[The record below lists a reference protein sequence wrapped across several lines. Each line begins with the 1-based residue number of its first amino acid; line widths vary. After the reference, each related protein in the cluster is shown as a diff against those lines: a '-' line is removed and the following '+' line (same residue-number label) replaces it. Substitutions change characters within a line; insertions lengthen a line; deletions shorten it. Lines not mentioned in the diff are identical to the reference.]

1 MFNSSSDDDT
11 PVDYDEEIKVVV
23 LGESG
28 VGKSNII
35 NRYNGGQFDPNSVP
49 NNSSFFMS
57 KNLKFGEKVYRINL
71 WDTAGQEKYHSLTKI
86 FLNDAKIAFLVYAI
100 NDKASYDKIDFW
112 YNLVKESCGDIL
124 ISIIGN
130 KKDLYEEEDLNQK
143 MNDYES
149 KIEQMREE
157 VDEQHAIEKAKFLN
171 ATFGLT
177 SALEDDTG
185 FDEIINKVIK
195 KYIHDK
201 GESTENQIF
210 NNSAK
215 FKISNTIKSVKGEA
229 KSSKKKKKC

>member
-1 MFNSSSDDDT
+1 MFNSSSDDDSV
-11 PVDYDEEIKVVV
+11 VDYDEEIKVVV

-35 NRYNGGQFDPNSVP
+35 NRYNGGQFDPYSVP

-57 KNLKFGEKVYRINL
+57 KNLKFGEKIYRINL

-86 FLNDAKIAFLVYAI
+86 FLNEAKIAFLVYAI
-100 NDKASYDKIDFW
+100 NDKNSYEKIDFW
-112 YNLVKESCGDIL
+112 YKLVKESCGNIL
-124 ISIIGN
+124 ISLIGN
-130 KKDLYEEEDLNQK
+130 KKDLYEEEQVN
-143 MNDYES
+143 
-149 KIEQMREE
+149 EQE
-157 VDEQHAIEKAKFLN
+157 AIEKARTLN

-177 SALEDDTG
+177 SALEEDTG

-210 NNSAK
+210 TSNK
-215 FKISNTIKSVKGEA
+215 VFKINTLKSSKPEKVK
-229 KSSKKKKKC
+229 SKKKKKIC

>member
-1 MFNSSSDDDT
+1 MKHKFC
-11 PVDYDEEIKVVV
+11 PDE
-23 LGESG
+23 
-28 VGKSNII
+28 II
-35 NRYNGGQFDPNSVP
+35 FSVTNKCNLKCP
-49 NNSSFFMS
+49 HCYVEQ
-57 KNLKFGEKVYRINL
+57 KNL
-71 WDTAGQEKYHSLTKI
+71 SL
-86 FLNDAKIAFLVYAI
+86 D
-100 NDKASYDKIDFW
+100 
-112 YNLVKESCGDIL
+112 
-124 ISIIGN
+124 
-130 KKDLYEEEDLNQK
+130 
-143 MNDYES
+143 
-149 KIEQMREE
+149 
-157 VDEQHAIEKAKFLN
+157 IEKAKFLN

>member
-11 PVDYDEEIKVVV
+11 VVDYDEEIKVVV

-57 KNLKFGEKVYRINL
+57 KNLKFGEKIYRINL

-86 FLNDAKIAFLVYAI
+86 FLNEAKIAFIIYAI
-100 NDKASYDKIDFW
+100 NDKASYEKIDFW
-112 YNLVKESCGDIL
+112 YNLVKESCGNIV
-124 ISIIGN
+124 IAIIGN
-130 KKDLYEEEDLNQK
+130 KKDLYEEEQVN
-143 MNDYES
+143 
-149 KIEQMREE
+149 EE
-157 VDEQHAIEKAKFLN
+157 DAIKKAKSLN

-185 FDEIINKVIK
+185 FDEIINKVLK
-195 KYIHDK
+195 KYIEDQ
-201 GESTENQIF
+201 GESTENQVF
-210 NNSAK
+210 S
-215 FKISNTIKSVKGEA
+215 SNIKLSLRDTIKSTKSED
-229 KSSKKKKKC
+229 SSKKKKKLC

>member
-35 NRYNGGQFDPNSVP
+35 NRYNGGQFNPNSVP

-57 KNLKFGEKVYRINL
+57 KNLKFGEKIYRINL

-86 FLNDAKIAFLVYAI
+86 FLNEAKIAFIIYAI
-100 NDKASYDKIDFW
+100 NDKASYEKIDFW
-112 YNLVKESCGDIL
+112 YNLVKESCGNIV
-124 ISIIGN
+124 IAIIGN
-130 KKDLYEEEDLNQK
+130 KKDLYEEEQVN
-143 MNDYES
+143 
-149 KIEQMREE
+149 EE
-157 VDEQHAIEKAKFLN
+157 DAIKKAKSLN

-185 FDEIINKVIK
+185 FDEIINKVLK
-195 KYIHDK
+195 KYIEDQ
-201 GESTENQIF
+201 GESTENQVF
-210 NNSAK
+210 S
-215 FKISNTIKSVKGEA
+215 SNIKLSLRDTIKSTKSED
-229 KSSKKKKKC
+229 SSKKKKKLC

>member
-1 MFNSSSDDDT
+1 MFNSSSDDDSV
-11 PVDYDEEIKVVV
+11 VDYDEEIKIVV

-57 KNLKFGEKVYRINL
+57 KNLKFGEKIYRINL

-86 FLNDAKIAFLVYAI
+86 FLNEAKIAFLVYAI
-100 NDKASYDKIDFW
+100 NDKNSYEKIDFW
-112 YNLVKESCGDIL
+112 YKLVKESCGNIL
-124 ISIIGN
+124 ISLIGN
-130 KKDLYEEEDLNQK
+130 KKDLYEEEQVN
-143 MNDYES
+143 
-149 KIEQMREE
+149 EQE
-157 VDEQHAIEKAKFLN
+157 AIEKARTLN

-177 SALEDDTG
+177 SALEEDTG

-201 GESTENQIF
+201 GESTENQVF
-210 NNSAK
+210 TSNK
-215 FKISNTIKSVKGEA
+215 VFKINTLKSSKPDKVK
-229 KSSKKKKKC
+229 SKKKKKIC

>member
-1 MFNSSSDDDT
+1 MFNSYSDDLSSES
-11 PVDYDEEIKVVV
+11 DYNIEIKIVIV
-23 LGESG
+23 GESG
-28 VGKSNII
+28 VGKSNLI
-35 NRYNGGQFDPNSVP
+35 NRYNGGQFNPNSMP

-57 KNLKFGEKVYRINL
+57 KDLKFGEKIYRINI

-86 FLNDAKIAFLVYAI
+86 FLNEAKIVFLAYAI
-100 NDKASYDKIDFW
+100 NNKSSYDKIDFW
-112 YNLVKESCGDIL
+112 YKLVKENCGDAL
-124 ISIIGN
+124 IALIGN
-130 KKDLYEEEDLNQK
+130 KKDLYEEEQVNELDAIKKAKDLNV
-143 MNDYES
+143 E
-149 KIEQMREE
+149 
-157 VDEQHAIEKAKFLN
+157 
-171 ATFGLT
+171 FGLT